1 MARAYPHPIIAREG
15 WPFVAGTLVAAVLA
29 TALWGLAGSFLL
41 WIALAFV
48 VQFFRD
54 PGRMVAGD
62 TRTVVCPADGRIVS
76 VGAAHDPWLDR
87 PALRVSIF
95 MNVFNVHSNR
105 SPVDGTV
112 QKIWYHAG
120 SFLNAALDK
129 ASVENERNAVWLR
142 TAAGDDVTSV
152 QVAGLIARRILCHVK
167 PGDTLERG
175 DRYGFI
181 RFGSRVDVYLD
192 PASTVSVALGDR
204 VSASSTVLARLPDHG

>member
-1 MARAYPHPIIAREG
+1 MSRAYPHPVLAREG
-15 WPFVAGTLVAAVLA
+15 WPFIAATLVVAMIC
-29 TALWGLAGSFLL
+29 TFLWGLAGSFLL
-41 WIALAFV
+41 WIAFAFV

-54 PGRMVAGD
+54 PAREVAGD
-62 TRTVVCPADGRIVS
+62 ERTVVCPADGRIVS
-76 VGAAHDPWLDR
+76 VGPAHDPWLDR

-112 QKIWYHAG
+112 QKTWYHAG

-142 TAAGDDVTSV
+142 TTAGDDVTSV

-167 PGDTLERG
+167 PGDVLHRG

-192 PASTVSVALGDR
+192 PAATACVALGEK

>member
-15 WPFVAGTLVAAVLA
+15 WPFVAGTLVVAVLA
-29 TALWGLAGSFLL
+29 TAFWGLAGSFLL
-41 WIALAFV
+41 WIAFAFV

-54 PGRMVAGD
+54 PGRVVAGD
-62 TRTVVCPADGRIVS
+62 AQSVVCPADGRIVS

-105 SPVDGTV
+105 SPVDGVVV
-112 QKIWYHAG
+112 QRWYHPGA
-120 SFLNAALDK
+120 FVNAALAK
-129 ASVENERNAVWLR
+129 ASTENERNAVWLR

-167 PGDTLERG
+167 PGDALHRG

-192 PASTVSVALGDR
+192 PASTVCVALGDT
-204 VSASSTVLARLPDHG
+204 VSASSTVLARLARNG